1 MSQGS
6 DGYEATSVSFR
17 EEAAG
22 YIDFDQTAYDA
33 AFHAGRAARR
43 RLGLQLRITADDVD
57 RCIAEER
64 ATARVAGW
72 LRSDALGGAL
82 EVEHGEF
89 HLAVRAD
96 GTRRMDYR
104 LRFHDGADRPLT
116 LVGFKEVRGELA
128 DVGPALYTRLL
139 AGHVDAPDEATA
151 PVVAAGILQLHP
163 DEFAKQ
169 LTTFHVS
176 PPLRLDALAR
186 FGVLFAGDLW
196 HTHR

>member
-6 DGYEATSVSFR
+6 DGYEATSVSFS

-72 LRSDALGGAL
+72 LR
-82 EVEHGEF
+82 
-89 HLAVRAD
+89 AD

-139 AGHVDAPDEATA
+139 AGHVDAPDEAT
-151 PVVAAGILQLHP
+151 
-163 DEFAKQ
+163 
-169 LTTFHVS
+169 
-176 PPLRLDALAR
+176 
-186 FGVLFAGDLW
+186 
-196 HTHR
+196 

>member
-1 MSQGS
+1 MSQES
-6 DGYEATSVSFR
+6 DGMRRASVTFS

-22 YIDFDQTAYDA
+22 YIDFDETEYDA
-33 AFHAGRAARR
+33 AFRAGKAAGR
-43 RLGLQLRITADDVD
+43 RLALQLRITANDVD
-57 RCIAEER
+57 RCVAEER

-72 LRSDALGGAL
+72 VRCDVLGGPL

-96 GTRRMDYR
+96 GTRRMDYG

-116 LVGFKEVRGELA
+116 LVGFKEVRGERA
-128 DVGPALYTRLL
+128 DAGAALYTRLL
-139 AGHVDAPDEATA
+139 AGHVEAADEPAAPIVAT
-151 PVVAAGILQLHP
+151 GILRLHP

-169 LTTFHVS
+169 LTTFRVS

-196 HTHR
+196 RTHR